1 MGICI
6 GQRKP
11 WKSIQIFQQIIKNS
25 KDKHMLKTDII
36 SGILLVLIWKHLN
49 NSTGINIIY

>member
-6 GQRKP
+6 GQRKT

-25 KDKHMLKTDII
+25 KDKHILKTDII
-36 SGILLVLIWKHLN
+36 SGILLVLIWNHLN
-49 NSTGINIIY
+49 NSIGINIIY

>member
-6 GQRKP
+6 GQRKT

-25 KDKHMLKTDII
+25 KDKHILKTDII
-36 SGILLVLIWKHLN
+36 SGILVLIWKHLN